1 MGRHATVGAM
11 KARSIEYQPGG
22 GVRLVEVAVADPGPG
37 EVQVR
42 AAACG
47 ICAWDLFTYRHGS
60 DVGSAAPPGHEGV
73 GRVTKVG
80 PGVAGVAEGDAVVAR
95 GFAAIHNVPAA
106 RAFPIPDSDIPLQRW
121 IVEPVSC
128 VVTGLDHT
136 RARAGDRV
144 AVIGCG
150 FMGLM
155 LLQGLVRS
163 CVSHLAAVDVNRE
176 RLALA
181 RRFGV
186 DAVYHPDDAGL
197 REEQPFDCVVDASGA
212 QAGLDLATGLLGRGG
227 VLNLFGWN
235 HGRPAFS
242 GDRWHLGGFTVVN
255 SAPGSRIR
263 ETFPPAIRLLAKRI
277 IDLEPLITHTVPLDD
292 YPDLLA
298 RVAAGDSGYIKGV
311 VTLD

>member
-1 MGRHATVGAM
+1 M
-11 KARSIEYQPGG
+11 
-22 GVRLVEVAVADPGPG
+22 
-37 EVQVR
+37 
-42 AAACG
+42 
-47 ICAWDLFTYRHGS
+47 
-60 DVGSAAPPGHEGV
+60 
-73 GRVTKVG
+73 
-80 PGVAGVAEGDAVVAR
+80 VAR
-95 GFAAIHNVPAA
+95 GFATVHNVSAE
-106 RAFPIPDSDIPLQRW
+106 RALRIPDTDIPLQRW

-163 CVSHLAAVDVNRE
+163 CVHHLVAIDVNRD

-181 RRFGV
+181 RGFGV
-186 DAVYHPDDAGL
+186 DAVHHPDDEALADEG
-197 REEQPFDCVVDASGA
+197 PFDCVVDASGA
-212 QAGLDLATGLLGRGG
+212 QAGLDLATGLLARGG

-235 HGRPAFS
+235 HGRPTFA

-263 ETFPPAIRLLAKRI
+263 ETFPPAIRLIAKRI
-277 IDLEPLITHTVPLDD
+277 IDLEPLITHTVPLDG

-298 RVAAGDSGYIKGV
+298 QVAAGDPGYIKGV

>member
-1 MGRHATVGAM
+1 M
-11 KARSIEYQPGG
+11 KARTIEYQPGG
-22 GVRLVEVAVADPGPG
+22 GVHLTETLVADPGPG

-47 ICAWDLFTYRHGS
+47 ICAWDLHTYRHGS
-60 DVGSAAPPGHEGV
+60 DAPSAAPPGHEGV
-73 GRVTKVG
+73 GRVLKVG
-80 PGVAGVAEGDAVVAR
+80 AGVSGLAEGDAVVAR
-95 GFAAIHNVPAA
+95 GFATVHNIPAE
-106 RAFPIPDSDIPLQRW
+106 RALPIPDVGIPLQRW

-163 CVSHLAAVDVNRE
+163 CVSHLAAIDVNRD

-186 DAVYHPDDAGL
+186 DAAYHPDDAALGG
-197 REEQPFDCVVDASGA
+197 EEPFDCVVDASGA
-212 QAGLDLATGLLGRGG
+212 QAGLDLATALLARGG

-235 HGRPAFS
+235 HGRPTFA

-263 ETFPPAIRLLAKRI
+263 DTFPPAIRLLAKRI
-277 IDLEPLITHTVPLDD
+277 IDLEPLITHTVPLDG
-292 YPDLLA
+292 YPELLA
-298 RVAAGDSGYIKGV
+298 RVAAGDPGYIKGV